1 MTMDF
6 YVVWVSAS
14 ESAGVAT
21 ATVYDS
27 ERRAWYG
34 RKTRLW
40 RTSETP
46 SKHAIPD
53 RFVSGGA
60 FSQSYCN
67 GLWISRIDREFLF
80 FSIAKR

>member
-1 MTMDF
+1 MTCF
-6 YVVWVSAS
+6 FVVWMSAS
-14 ESAGVAT
+14 ESVGIAT
-21 ATVYDS
+21 ATVSDS

-53 RFVSGGA
+53 RLRQAVRS
-60 FSQSYCN
+60 CKVTTM
-67 GLWISRIDREFLF
+67 DRESHALIASSF
-80 FSIAKR
+80 FAVAKR